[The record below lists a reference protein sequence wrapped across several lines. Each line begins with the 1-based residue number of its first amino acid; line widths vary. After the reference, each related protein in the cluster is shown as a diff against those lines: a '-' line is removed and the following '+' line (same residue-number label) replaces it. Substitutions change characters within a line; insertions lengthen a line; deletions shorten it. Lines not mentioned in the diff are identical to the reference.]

1 MLDRDVLR
9 QELTSIEQARR
20 NIRRQAAA
28 MQAEIDVLERKRR
41 ELMEADEHLAARER
55 WLRNELNFSHL
66 RAREEV

>member
-1 MLDRDVLR
+1 MLDREALR
-9 QELTSIEQARR
+9 QELTSIEQSRR

-41 ELMEADEHLAARER
+41 ELMEVDEHLAARER
-55 WLRNELNFSHL
+55 WLRNKLELGHL